1 MKNTHTRLYNVSFGI
16 LLLLPPG
23 WIIILL
29 TLFIESLIISKFLN
43 KRYYNKRIYIVI
55 IVSNLISGAIGF
67 AGSLLLNGG
76 WWVVAWFPWV
86 SNNEVRSSQL
96 LEFVIYF
103 VIAILLTFIIEIL
116 VNVLC
121 LKKYYAIKTIT
132 KASIIANMVTN
143 FTIVVLMYT
152 YSFGILKVHEY

>member
-1 MKNTHTRLYNVSFGI
+1 MKNKHTRLYNVSFGI

-29 TLFIESLIISKFLN
+29 TLLIESLIISKILN

-67 AGSLLLNGG
+67 VGSLLLNGG
-76 WWVVAWFPWV
+76 WWLVTWFPWV

-103 VIAILLTFIIEIL
+103 AIVISLTFIIEIL
-116 VNVLC
+116 VNILC
-121 LKKYYAIKTIT
+121 LKKYYGIKAIT

-143 FTIVVLMYT
+143 FTIIVLMYT